1 MGKQVSSAP
10 GRPASVRIS
19 DVAAAAGV
27 SKALVSYALNG
38 RPGVGEATRDHIVE
52 VARRM
57 GWTPSLRGRSLSVS
71 RAYALGLVFQTTPE
85 FLASDLYF
93 TSLMAGIQSVLSTS
107 SYSLVTEVVATR
119 QAELAA
125 YQRLARDGRVDGMI
139 VVGPSVRDG
148 RYKLLGE
155 AGMPFVSLGRP
166 PGKTTMPVMLYDET
180 EAIADVVGHLASLGH
195 RRIAQ
200 VTGPQN
206 SGPPILRRKLYQE
219 QLRSHG
225 IDDSWWVESDYT
237 AVGGRRETERL
248 LDAPEPPTA
257 IIYSNDMMAIAG
269 MSVVFG
275 RGLRVPEDVS
285 IVGWDDFAVSQYL
298 HPALSTVNQH
308 PYEDGEQAATLLL
321 QAIGGKAFDAPIW
334 TRNPQFKQRN
344 STGPAPR
351 ARLGTNASR
360 RR

>member
-1 MGKQVSSAP
+1 
-10 GRPASVRIS
+10 
-19 DVAAAAGV
+19 
-27 SKALVSYALNG
+27 
-38 RPGVGEATRDHIVE
+38 
-52 VARRM
+52 
-57 GWTPSLRGRSLSVS
+57 
-71 RAYALGLVFQTTPE
+71 
-85 FLASDLYF
+85 
-93 TSLMAGIQSVLSTS
+93 
-107 SYSLVTEVVATR
+107 
-119 QAELAA
+119 
-125 YQRLARDGRVDGMI
+125 
-139 VVGPSVRDG
+139 
-148 RYKLLGE
+148 
-155 AGMPFVSLGRP
+155 
-166 PGKTTMPVMLYDET
+166 MPVMLYDET

-225 IDDSWWVESDYT
+225 IDDSWWIESDYT

>member
-1 MGKQVSSAP
+1 VSSAP
-10 GRPASVRIS
+10 GKPASVRIS

-38 RPGVGEATRDHIVE
+38 RPGVGEATRVHIVE

-93 TSLMAGIQSVLSTS
+93 TSLMAGIQSVLSSS
-107 SYSLVTEVVATR
+107 SYSLVTEVVDTR

-139 VVGPSVRDG
+139 VVGPSRGDG
-148 RYKLLGE
+148 RYKLLNGF
-155 AGMPFVSLGRP
+155 GMPFVSLGRP
-166 PGKTTMPVMLYDET
+166 PGKTTMPVMVYDET
-180 EAIADVVGHLASLGH
+180 EAIADVVTHLASLGH
-195 RRIAQ
+195 RRVAQ
-200 VTGPQN
+200 VAGPQN
-206 SGPPILRRKLYQE
+206 SGPPILRRKVYQE
-219 QLRSHG
+219 QLRKHG

-237 AVGGRRETERL
+237 AAGGRRETERL
-248 LDAPEPPTA
+248 LDAPERPSA

-308 PYEDGEQAATLLL
+308 PYEDGQQAATLLL
-321 QAIGGKAFDAPIW
+321 QAIDGKVFDAPIW
-334 TRNPQFKQRN
+334 TRNPRFQRRD

-351 ARLGTNASR
+351 IAPKPSAPRARRSS
-360 RR
+360 